1 MRTSSGTLTRIKI
14 PRDRTFNSNPLG
26 SDVLVTRDVSHIL
39 DWFRFRLPFYSCS
52 CLLSA
57 KQNNNARLTMT
68 LAIEAGGVTL

>member
-1 MRTSSGTLTRIKI
+1 MRTSGTLTRIKI

-52 CLLSA
+52 CLSA